1 MKTKGIV
8 HGGFKMRHDFGAEF
22 SDVRLRPLE
31 EKDIEKLRVWRND
44 TSKTQYLRRIPK
56 ITPEMQKKWFEEYL
70 NNPDEIIFAIEEIKE
85 LRRVVGSV
93 ALYNF
98 HGEIAEIGKI
108 QIGDTEANGRGIG
121 RKSMVMAIWIG
132 IKKMG
137 LKKIIGA
144 VHQDNIA
151 AYKNDVK
158 IGFKIVGKHM
168 APMGGYEDEIEI
180 NEKQLKEANDYID
193 QIIFL

>member
-1 MKTKGIV
+1 
-8 HGGFKMRHDFGAEF
+8 MRHDFGAEF